1 MKGSVTIPIGGE
13 LESRA
18 TDGRVVSADGVYD
31 YVQGKMQEV
40 INQETRSA
48 LNSIELNEI
57 VTEDCWDTA
66 EYADAPVWDDSS
78 DSGSDS

>member
-31 YVQGKMQEV
+31 YLIGASQEEINASV
-40 INQETRSA
+40 IGGQIQ
-48 LNSIELNEI
+48 L
-57 VTEDCWDTA
+57 EDCWDVN
-66 EYADAPVWDDSS
+66 EYPDRPDDSS

>member
-31 YVQGKMQEV
+31 YLIGASQEEINASV
-40 INQETRSA
+40 IGGQIQ
-48 LNSIELNEI
+48 L
-57 VTEDCWDTA
+57 EDCWDTA
-66 EYADAPVWDDSS
+66 EYADAPVLDDSS